1 MFCPQVKHRI
11 PVLQCVNP
19 PSKMECLR
27 LLYETVSD
35 GIKSREKFILENK
48 LGLISLL
55 TTIKDES
62 KVPGR

>member
-1 MFCPQVKHRI
+1 MKHKI

-35 GIKSREKFILENK
+35 GIKSGEQFIIENK
-48 LGLISLL
+48 LGLINLL
-55 TTIKDES
+55 TTIKEES
-62 KVPGR
+62 KIPGR